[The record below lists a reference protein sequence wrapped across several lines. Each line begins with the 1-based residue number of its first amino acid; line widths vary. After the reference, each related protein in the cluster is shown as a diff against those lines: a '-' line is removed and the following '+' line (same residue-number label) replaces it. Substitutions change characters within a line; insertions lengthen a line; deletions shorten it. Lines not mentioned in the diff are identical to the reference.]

1 MTDNEKKVLFS
12 VVIEVFLQEFPFLKR
27 YIEVSWP
34 IEKPKVRRIDQHLL
48 SRSPWTM
55 ALVYSKN
62 RELGSVAT
70 GLRFLLI
77 GSDGQEL
84 GEVKQQDAVKT
95 KFSFRQPSTWISALL
110 GVKHVVEGETVSD
123 ALMRLE
129 DLNQVVYVLEIESCF
144 ERGELTHSMRIHKVP
159 SGKKMS
165 EMVNLPTAQ
174 RLLELESQV
183 RQMARKSLENELAG
197 IDKMR

>member
-12 VVIEVFLQEFPFLKR
+12 VVIEVFLQEFPFLRR

-34 IEKPKVRRIDQHLL
+34 VEKPKVRRIDQDLL
-48 SRSPWTM
+48 SRSPRTISW
-55 ALVYSKN
+55 VYYEN
-62 RELGSVAT
+62 RWLEFAT

-77 GSDGQEL
+77 GNDGQEL
-84 GEVKQQDAVKT
+84 GKMKQWDAVMT
-95 KFSFRQPSTWISALL
+95 KFSFRQPSTWVSALL
-110 GVKHVVEGETVSD
+110 GFKHVVKGETVSE

-129 DLNQVVYVLEIESCF
+129 DLDQVAYILEIESCF
-144 ERGELTHSMRIHKVP
+144 ERGELKHSARIHKVP
-159 SGKKMS
+159 SGKKLS
-165 EMVNLPTAQ
+165 EIVNLPTAQ
-174 RLLELESQV
+174 RLSALESQV